1 MARPRAQSSADAL
14 KEPHAVSLKGTPAPL
29 GALSL
34 ADQGQYCGK
43 LSGQNMNGRLSDPVG
58 YLDRHYPTS
67 ILCLRPI
74 RRSRAERL

>member
-1 MARPRAQSSADAL
+1 MTRPRAQSGADAP
-14 KEPHAVSLKGTPAPL
+14 KEPHAVSLKGTHASL
-29 GALSL
+29 GALGL

-43 LSGQNMNGRLSDPVG
+43 LSGQTMNDRLSDSVG
-58 YLDRHYPTS
+58 YLGLRYLTN